1 MGAGG
6 PAHVQLTAIRER
18 FPLSIHGV
26 GLSIGSSGPLNRDHL
41 TRLKRLCDRYKPA
54 SFSEHLAWSTHD
66 GVYLSDL
73 LPLPYTGETFDI
85 VATHIEQVQDALG
98 RQMLLENPSVYL
110 TFKENELSEAE
121 FLAGLV
127 RRTGCGLLLDLN
139 NVFVTAVN
147 SGTCADDY
155 LAAYP
160 LGAVKEIHLAGHSV
174 TADDDG
180 APLLIDAHGSHITG
194 AVWALY
200 NRVIAET
207 GPMAT
212 LVEWDNN
219 VPEWRVLFAETQKA
233 ENILRSTK
241 AAAPTHMP
249 ECAYV

>member
-1 MGAGG
+1 
-6 PAHVQLTAIRER
+6 
-18 FPLSIHGV
+18 
-26 GLSIGSSGPLNRDHL
+26 
-41 TRLKRLCDRYKPA
+41 LKSLCDRYKPA

-98 RQMLLENPSVYL
+98 LQMLLENPSVYL
-110 TFKENELSEAE
+110 KFEESELSEAE

-139 NVFVTAVN
+139 NVFVTTVN
-147 SGTCADDY
+147 TGTCADDY

-160 LGAVKEIHLAGHSV
+160 LGAVKEIHLAGHGV

-180 APLLIDAHGSHITG
+180 SPLLIDAHDSHITD

-200 NRVIAET
+200 NRVIAAT
-207 GPMAT
+207 GPIAT

-219 VPEWRVLFAETQKA
+219 VPKWRVLFAETQKA
-233 ENILRSTK
+233 ENILRTTK
-241 AAAPTHMP
+241 AAAPTHIR
-249 ECAYV
+249 ESAYV